1 MKNILV
7 LGVTGSIA
15 AYKAAELVSRLR
27 QNDVEVRVI
36 MTDSTTHIVYQQTI
50 LKLTKTT
57 MTVSLGD
64 IPTRQTRHI
73 ELALETKVLLIA
85 PATADILA
93 KMAHGIAD
101 DALSTFCLSHDGT
114 VIVAPAMNPRM
125 WMHPA
130 TQDNVRLL
138 KQRGVRFVGPVEGH
152 VACGESGAGRMSEVA
167 DILDAAL
174 KAMKE

>member
-15 AYKAAELVSRLR
+15 AYKAADLVSKLR
-27 QNDVEVRVI
+27 QNGVEVRVI
-36 MTDSTTHIVYQQTI
+36 MTESATHLVCPQTF
-50 LKLTKTT
+50 LTLSQAPV
-57 MTVSLGD
+57 TVSLWD
-64 IPTRQTRHI
+64 APTWQPRHI

-125 WMHPA
+125 WKHPA
-130 TQDNVRLL
+130 TQENVRVL
-138 KQRGVRFVGPVEGH
+138 KSRGVRFVGPVEGR
-152 VACGESGAGRMSEVA
+152 VACGEAGLGRMTEVGE
-167 DILDAAL
+167 ILDAAL
-174 KAMKE
+174 QAMKE